1 MLNEI
6 TDLEG
11 FRDFEVSTRDELDRS
26 IPGKIAGT
34 FRVSF
39 GIRLAAQCRHCQAS
53 LPINAFTASIVCSAC
68 GRKNNLDLRWWKQVF
83 DEDTLPVALIR
94 RERVGGQIR
103 FLSLGIRIQHRR
115 VPPGCTNCGQEL
127 SKEALHNL
135 DPEKE
140 LRCEKCKQPL
150 AIRPADELVQ
160 TICPGALAIV
170 GEGPR
175 SEDSGSEVE
184 PVQAGPAGTPV
195 VLQCMKCGGALE
207 VDGSSR
213 LVKCPYCQVQNYLPD
228 DLWFHLHPR
237 PIVREFYL
245 IADLPE
251 KTSLDWLLA
260 DSDRARAI
268 ALVTRKP
275 GPELLRR
282 LCAHEDDEVRQAV
295 ARWKRLTPE
304 LALQLA
310 KDEDYDVR
318 AGLARN
324 PHCPPSV
331 LELLASDTDDSVRAA
346 LARREDLES
355 CEDATLL
362 RLARDEEEEV
372 RAAILTNKGF
382 PLLRLARAIREE
394 DELEYLR
401 ERLEQLDPPKK
412 RSWF

>member
-1 MLNEI
+1 MLHEI

-11 FRDFEVSTRDELDRS
+11 FRDFEVSARDELDRS

-53 LPINAFTASIVCSAC
+53 LPINAFTGSITCDGC
-68 GRKNNLDLRWWKQVF
+68 GRKNKLDLRWWKQIF

-115 VPPGCTNCGQEL
+115 VSPACKNCGQEL
-127 SKEALHNL
+127 SEKALQEL
-135 DPEKE
+135 SPDRE

-160 TICPGALAIV
+160 TICPGALAII

-175 SEDSGSEVE
+175 SEDSGSNVDQ
-184 PVQAGPAGTPV
+184 VQAGSAGTPV

-275 GPELLRR
+275 GPELLAR
-282 LCAHEDDEVRQAV
+282 LASHEDYEVRAAV
-295 ARWKRLTPE
+295 ARWKKLTPE
-304 LALQLA
+304 LYLKLA
-310 KDEDYDVR
+310 KDEEYD
-318 AGLARN
+318 
-324 PHCPPSV
+324 
-331 LELLASDTDDSVRAA
+331 VRAA
-346 LARREDLES
+346 LAKNPDCPPSALELLVIDEDDSVRIAAARRTDLN
-355 CEDATLL
+355 TLGEVAL
-362 RLARDEEEEV
+362 LKLARDDDDDV
-372 RAAILTNKGF
+372 RAALLRNEHF
-382 PLLRLARAIREE
+382 PLVRLAGAIREE

-401 ERLEQLDPPKK
+401 ERLEQIEPKK
-412 RSWF
+412 KGWF